1 MKKFSTLLAIVIC
14 TFISAQS
21 FAQEAFMEYSVN
33 GVAYKA
39 NADQFIA
46 YQTFSDDY
54 NVEGK
59 KAAKSVSA
67 SVSGIYGLLYTI
79 DIQVNIDTSK
89 NFEPDSFSLG
99 ESTLFLKKVPCGYV
113 KAVKRIGKEEKL
125 EFYETE
131 AKAKGKIVITK
142 VDDNWIEGTF
152 EAELI
157 PQYPIKIKT
166 PLKIT
171 KGKFRFEANMQE

>member
-1 MKKFSTLLAIVIC
+1 MKKFSTIFAIVIC
-14 TFISAQS
+14 IFISAQS
-21 FAQEAFMEYSVN
+21 FAQAFIEYSVN
-33 GVAYKA
+33 GVPYKA
-39 NADQFIA
+39 DADQFIA
-46 YQTFSDDY
+46 YQTFSADY

-59 KAAKSVSA
+59 KAAKSFSA
-67 SVSGIYGLLYTI
+67 SVSGTHGLLYTI
-79 DIQVNIDTSK
+79 DIQVNIDTLK
-89 NFEPDSFSLG
+89 NFEPDSFKLG
-99 ESTLFLKKVPCGYV
+99 ESTQFLKKVPCGYI
-113 KAVKRIGKEEKL
+113 KAIKYVGGKEKYA
-125 EFYETE
+125 FYETE

-142 VDDNWIEGTF
+142 VEGDWIEGTF